1 MHTIT
6 IRPNDAGT
14 FDVLING
21 FSYRIH
27 RNLSEESARIRAAEI
42 AASFRAQGGRAR
54 IA

>member
-6 IRPNDAGT
+6 IQPNDAGT

-42 AASFRAQGGRAR
+42 AQSFRDQGQRVLFA
-54 IA
+54 